1 MRIREGLGAM
11 LDHTFLA
18 EGLLAALAPD
28 DEGVL
33 EMVEI
38 STNGL
43 VLVEIIG

>member
-1 MRIREGLGAM
+1 MSVREGFGAM
-11 LDHTFLA
+11 FDHTFLT

-33 EMVEI
+33 EMVEV
-38 STNGL
+38 STNWL